1 MFTPTMIPTATHSPM
16 VDQLQQENE
25 KLQQENRDLHIALTT
40 IAEHGDMIE
49 ALLNETNV
57 KLKSEIFERQRA
69 EVKLQNLLNLISQE
83 KEDLEIIVETI
94 MQHGDVVDA
103 QWRQKL
109 GETAQ
114 LLNLDALTQVSNRR
128 HFDQHLEQQWQRA
141 LTDQTAIALIFGDID
156 HFKDFNDFYGHL
168 SGDDC
173 LRRVAKALS
182 ATLRNP
188 FDLFARYGGE
198 EFAVILSDV
207 DNQAAYQIAQRM
219 QAALALIEIP
229 HHKSSVCHHV
239 TMSFGIG
246 LMVPKAHQ
254 SPLALL
260 AQADKNLYRAKQQ
273 GKNCI
278 ISGVT

>member
-1 MFTPTMIPTATHSPM
+1 MFPPTMMPTAPHSPM
-16 VDQLQQENE
+16 VEQLQQENE
-25 KLQQENRDLHIALTT
+25 KLQRENEDLHIALTT

-57 KLKSEIFERQRA
+57 KLKSEILERQRA
-69 EVKLQNLLNLISQE
+69 EVKLQNLLNLISRE

-128 HFDQHLEQQWQRA
+128 HFDQHLDQQWQRA
-141 LTDQTAIALIFGDID
+141 LTEQTAIGLIFCDID
-156 HFKDFNDFYGHL
+156 HFKEFNDFYGHL

-198 EFAVILSDV
+198 EFAVILSNIDS
-207 DNQAAYQIAQRM
+207 QGIYQVAQRM
-219 QAALALIEIP
+219 QAALALLEIP
-229 HHKSSVCHHV
+229 HHKSSVNDYV
-239 TMSFGIG
+239 TMSFGVG
-246 LMVPKAHQ
+246 LLIPKAHQ
-254 SPLALL
+254 SPLALI
-260 AQADKNLYRAKQQ
+260 AEADKNLYRAKRQ

-278 ISGVT
+278 IGEGF

>member
-1 MFTPTMIPTATHSPM
+1 MLTPTMLPTLPHSLM
-16 VDQLQQENE
+16 AEQLQQENE
-25 KLQQENRDLHIALTT
+25 KLQQENQDLHIALTT

-57 KLKSEIFERQRA
+57 KLKSEILERQRA
-69 EVKLQNLLNLISQE
+69 EVKLQNLLNLIARE

-141 LTDQTAIALIFGDID
+141 LSDQTAIALILCDID
-156 HFKDFNDFYGHL
+156 HFKEFNDFYGHL
-168 SGDDC
+168 GGDDC
-173 LRRVAKALS
+173 LRRVAKSLS

-198 EFAVILSDV
+198 EFAVILSNV
-207 DNQAAYQIAQRM
+207 DSQSAHQIAQRM
-219 QAALALIEIP
+219 QAALNLLEIP
-229 HHKSSVCHHV
+229 HHKSSVCNHV
-239 TMSFGIG
+239 TMS
-246 LMVPKAHQ
+246 PC
-254 SPLALL
+254 PLAL
-260 AQADKNLYRAKQQ
+260 
-273 GKNCI
+273 
-278 ISGVT
+278 V

>member
-1 MFTPTMIPTATHSPM
+1 MMSTLPHPPI
-16 VDQLQQENE
+16 VEQLQQENE
-25 KLQQENRDLHIALTT
+25 KLQQENQDLHIALTT

-57 KLKSEIFERQRA
+57 KLKSEILERQRA
-69 EVKLQNLLNLISQE
+69 EVKLQNLLNLISRE

-128 HFDQHLEQQWQRA
+128 HFDQHLNQQWHQA
-141 LTDQTAIALIFGDID
+141 LTNQTAIGLIFCDID
-156 HFKDFNDFYGHL
+156 YFKQFNDFYGHL

-173 LRRVAKALS
+173 LRRVAKTLS

-198 EFAVILSDV
+198 EFAVILSDI
-207 DNQAAYQIAQRM
+207 DPQTAYRIAQRM
-219 QAALALIEIP
+219 QAALALLEIP
-229 HHKSSVCHHV
+229 HHQSAVNEYV
-239 TMSFGIG
+239 TMSFGIA
-246 LMVPKAHQ
+246 LITPDPSQ
-254 SPLALL
+254 SPRDLI
-260 AQADKNLYRAKQQ
+260 AQADQNLYRAKHQ

-278 ISGVT
+278 VG